1 MRELHADRS
10 DADGTHIIVMD
21 LESGEEFTIPI
32 DSMLRTLVHPPEP
45 IDPDDAAALDPVV
58 LHAADEDDVDESD
71 TAEIDAAKA
80 DSDADRDDAAQ
91 PTIVAPTDTA
101 DTTST
106 RNLTPREIQA
116 RVRAGAS
123 VAELSEATGVAE
135 DKINRFAHPVILE
148 RSRAAEL
155 ARASHPMG
163 IEGPSAGTLGELV
176 AECLVLRGGSPQ
188 NAEWDAWRTESG
200 QWVVQVSPDADS
212 ELYARWR
219 FSPGSHGGTTDPMDD
234 LAVELTEP
242 DLARTY
248 RRPTVVAPVPEP
260 VPEPP
265 TREVSD
271 DGHEYVTVNADDLT
285 GQQQRRTQGLSEVL
299 DLRYDDDTAVPPADS
314 ETQASTAP
322 KHRGRRATPT
332 VPAWEDVLLGVRSHP
347 NE

>member
-21 LESGEEFTIPI
+21 LESGDEFLIPI
-32 DSMLRTLVHPPEP
+32 DTMLRTLVHPPEP
-45 IDPDDAAALDPVV
+45 IDPDDPAALSPVV
-58 LHAADEDDVDESD
+58 GEADARDTADEDDANPAEES
-71 TAEIDAAKA
+71 T
-80 DSDADRDDAAQ
+80 DDAAAE
-91 PTIVAPTDTA
+91 VEAPPA
-101 DTTST
+101 

-116 RVRAGAS
+116 RVRAGSS
-123 VAELSEATGVAE
+123 VAELSAATGVPE

-163 IEGPSAGTLGELV
+163 IDGPSAGTLGELV
-176 AECLVLRGGSPQ
+176 AECLVLRGGTPQ
-188 NAEWDAWRTESG
+188 NAQWDAWRAESG

-212 ELYARWR
+212 DVYAHWR

-248 RRPTVVAPVPEP
+248 RRPSVVAPTPEP

-265 TREVSD
+265 TREVGE

-285 GQQQRRTQGLSEVL
+285 GQQRRRQGLSEVL
-299 DLRYDDDTAVPPADS
+299 DLRYDDDSAVAPTEP
-314 ETQASTAP
+314 ETREQTTP
-322 KHRGRRATPT
+322 RHRGKRATPT